1 MTKRVLLFA
10 FWILGIAEY
19 AAGQEALSLAQ
30 AIELGMSNNYDITI
44 VKKNVEAAENMNN
57 QGQAGRYPSLTL
69 NLTQPNNWSDQIKTA
84 SPFQAQGVIGSNAI
98 TPSIN
103 LNWVLFEGFKVNI
116 SKNRYEKLQME
127 SEGNAS
133 IVVSNTV
140 QAIVMGY
147 YLTSL
152 EKERLDVFEKS
163 LKLSRD
169 RYNYVKL
176 KRNYGSA
183 VTTDLLLEE
192 GNYLTDSVNFI
203 NQQLAF
209 RSAVR
214 TLNQLLAVSDLDRT
228 YNLTDTIGEMLETYN
243 LEDLEKKMLENNSD
257 LKTKYLAQSIVKYD
271 LKLARSEMYP
281 KVSLNAS
288 ASNNW
293 SQIDQSKAEF
303 YNFSTQTFT
312 PGPTEV
318 LPSENRSYAINFS
331 LTYNLFNGRKINTAI
346 KNAAIREDIGEIEIE
361 KMTISLRKDLY
372 SDLDNYQIRRQI
384 YEINKRKLKAA
395 ELNVDISKDKFK
407 MGSINSFDYRT
418 VQINYLTA
426 ALQELNSRYGLLESK
441 ISLMRLTGTIL
452 EVYQ

>member
-1 MTKRVLLFA
+1 
-10 FWILGIAEY
+10 
-19 AAGQEALSLAQ
+19 
-30 AIELGMSNNYDITI
+30 
-44 VKKNVEAAENMNN
+44 
-57 QGQAGRYPSLTL
+57 
-69 NLTQPNNWSDQIKTA
+69 
-84 SPFQAQGVIGSNAI
+84 
-98 TPSIN
+98 
-103 LNWVLFEGFKVNI
+103 
-116 SKNRYEKLQME
+116 
-127 SEGNAS
+127 
-133 IVVSNTV
+133 
-140 QAIVMGY
+140 
-147 YLTSL
+147 
-152 EKERLDVFEKS
+152 
-163 LKLSRD
+163 
-169 RYNYVKL
+169 
-176 KRNYGSA
+176 

-214 TLNQLLAVSDLDRT
+214 TLNQLLAVSDLDRN
-228 YNLTDTIGEMLETYN
+228 YNLTDTIGEMLETYD
-243 LEDLEKKMLENNSD
+243 LGDLEKKMLENNND
-257 LKTKYLAQSIVKYD
+257 LKTKYLSQSIIKYD

-281 KVSLNAS
+281 KVSLNAT

-346 KNAAIREDIGEIEIE
+346 KNAAIREDIGQIEIE

-372 SDLDNYQIRRQI
+372 SDLDNYQIRKQI
-384 YEINKRKLKAA
+384 YDINKRKLKAA

-418 VQINYLTA
+418 VQINYLSA

-441 ISLMRLTGTIL
+441 IALMRLTGTIL